1 MNMNMNM
8 NMDVNMNMNANMNMN
23 LNMNMNM
30 NVHEVALLVT
40 LLAPS
45 SSLLTFNREAGVCRK
60 YLGKLQ

>member
-1 MNMNMNM
+1 M
-8 NMDVNMNMNANMNMN
+8 NMNMNANM
-23 LNMNMNM
+23 NMNMNM

>member
-1 MNMNMNM
+1 MNMNM
-8 NMDVNMNMNANMNMN
+8 NMDVNMNMNANMNM
-23 LNMNMNM
+23 NMNMNM

>member
-1 MNMNMNM
+1 MNM
-8 NMDVNMNMNANMNMN
+8 NMDVNMNMNANMNM
-23 LNMNMNM
+23 NMNMNM